1 MYEPSFPY
9 SSVEGQTTHHH
20 DHPRGSASHDD
31 RCIAPSRTFLQDL
44 SDWTPFYGS
53 GAAHAIHH
61 DDQTPHD
68 DSCLI
73 GNGCIGLGLN
83 PEQSG
88 KGMPFGLLP
97 TSGLDL
103 IGLDQVTPRPDDP
116 MAVEYFQSQPAQIVA
131 QLPTKAYEAD
141 MTLVDAASVSMLS
154 QASASQ
160 SPATRRQNGSSPDD
174 AATEA
179 DACSS
184 CDSQCPGSEGACSA
198 GSCAPCAPCGPC
210 GKLHIRPL

>member
-1 MYEPSFPY
+1 MFDPSFL
-9 SSVEGQTTHHH
+9 SASADGQSNRRHTHSG
-20 DHPRGSASHDD
+20 GSASHDD
-31 RCIAPSRTFLQDL
+31 RCIAPSRTFLENLQD
-44 SDWTPFYGS
+44 WAPFYGS
-53 GAAHAIHH
+53 GAPQAAYHG
-61 DDQTPHD
+61 DQSPHD

-83 PEQSG
+83 SDQSG
-88 KGMPFGLLP
+88 KGMPPGLLP
-97 TSGLDL
+97 ASGLDVF
-103 IGLDQVTPRPDDP
+103 GLGQAMLRQDEP
-116 MAVEYFQSQPAQIVA
+116 MNAEYFQSQPVETAAQI
-131 QLPTKAYEAD
+131 LPKAD
-141 MTLVDAASVSMLS
+141 LNFLDAASVSMLS

-160 SPATRRQNGSSPDD
+160 SPATRRPNGSSPDD

-210 GKLHIRPL
+210 GKFRIRPSGT